1 MQGAEA
7 GGPVYESCF
16 GTLTNSV
23 GISTLDNPVYASRAL
38 NSRLLRMVQEAHSH
52 IPVQKVDTRVT
63 LAAEEESRAAKA
75 SRDMVQDRRR
85 QSLVYQIYRLPP
97 EKRKLEAARRPGSAS
112 TIV

>member
-1 MQGAEA
+1 MQA

-63 LAAEEESRAAKA
+63 LAAEEERRGSRREGFPWHGARQAPPVTRVPNIQAAA
-75 SRDMVQDRRR
+75 
-85 QSLVYQIYRLPP
+85 
-97 EKRKLEAARRPGSAS
+97 
-112 TIV
+112 